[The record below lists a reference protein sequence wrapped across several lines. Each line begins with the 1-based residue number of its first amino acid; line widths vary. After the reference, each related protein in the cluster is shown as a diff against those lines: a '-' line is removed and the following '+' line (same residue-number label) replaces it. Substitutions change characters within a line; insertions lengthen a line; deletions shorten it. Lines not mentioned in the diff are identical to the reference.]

1 MPNYFVSLFGPQ
13 HFRSEVVLE
22 EDQFTRKRQHGRRHR
37 GPDAVKGEG

>member
-1 MPNYFVSLFGPQ
+1 MPNYFVPFWSAAFQERG
-13 HFRSEVVLE
+13 RLE